1 MLSRTVVSR
10 VAVVSLLALA
20 ISPAWGR
27 GGHGGNASS
36 GGNTGPGPGVGSG
49 NPSGVGGGGG
59 FRGGASRNHP
69 GGAGGESGI
78 SRPGMGGPGPTGST
92 GNHQPAVPVRDI
104 SHSRSVP
111 TAPPYSRVTT
121 PSHQPNLSHQPH
133 FGEPISNRLHSRG
146 PSVQGGA
153 VGIHRNQPA
162 MHRESFGGNHFGE
175 VRPDPKMSQGS
186 GMPHGG
192 MPHSGE
198 VRHPGGIQ
206 YGVRISH
213 GPDRPHGGPGAFRGE
228 MLHSPGAH
236 WNGYHQAYIGQHPVR
251 LAHAGYHPS
260 YYHHPWHH
268 GPWGGQAWGWGW
280 GYGPGVTFRYTSSG
294 WGAGTDWGYPG
305 YGYPD
310 GPYGYGGRPLGWGL
324 GGWGLGTT
332 VYTSGY
338 YVYENPY
345 CTPIVAQTMIY
356 DYSQPIPVSTQ
367 PLPSGVTSSLP
378 GLPPIEGLTPGENPA
393 FGIARDSFRNGDYP
407 AALREIDAAIQQ
419 SPTDA
424 VVHEFRSLVLFA
436 LHDYHQSAAVIHS
449 VLAVGPGWNYTTL
462 SSLYPN
468 PFVYSDQLRQ
478 LEDFTRENPRMADAH
493 FLLAYHDLI
502 NSRKEGAIAELQQVL
517 NLIPGDR
524 LASELLAM
532 VKGPPKVSQ
541 PVAVP
546 VQGRSAPKPRT
557 IFDGTSDPLLSDPP
571 NPLPASSKPN
581 PLKPV
586 DASKLWGIWNATR
599 EDGARFQL
607 ILTDD
612 SQFTWVFTAP
622 NQAMERLSGHYNID
636 GPVLVLERQE
646 GGGLAGTAE
655 PQSDAQFHFKLVGGP
670 SEDPG
675 LDFSKE

>member
-162 MHRESFGGNHFGE
+162 MHRESFGGNHCGE

-268 GPWGGQAWGWGW
+268 GPWGGQAWG
-280 GYGPGVTFRYTSSG
+280 
-294 WGAGTDWGYPG
+294 
-305 YGYPD
+305 
-310 GPYGYGGRPLGWGL
+310 
-324 GGWGLGTT
+324 
-332 VYTSGY
+332 
-338 YVYENPY
+338 
-345 CTPIVAQTMIY
+345 
-356 DYSQPIPVSTQ
+356 
-367 PLPSGVTSSLP
+367 
-378 GLPPIEGLTPGENPA
+378 
-393 FGIARDSFRNGDYP
+393 
-407 AALREIDAAIQQ
+407 
-419 SPTDA
+419 
-424 VVHEFRSLVLFA
+424 
-436 LHDYHQSAAVIHS
+436 
-449 VLAVGPGWNYTTL
+449 
-462 SSLYPN
+462 
-468 PFVYSDQLRQ
+468 
-478 LEDFTRENPRMADAH
+478 
-493 FLLAYHDLI
+493 
-502 NSRKEGAIAELQQVL
+502 
-517 NLIPGDR
+517 
-524 LASELLAM
+524 
-532 VKGPPKVSQ
+532 
-541 PVAVP
+541 
-546 VQGRSAPKPRT
+546 
-557 IFDGTSDPLLSDPP
+557 
-571 NPLPASSKPN
+571 
-581 PLKPV
+581 
-586 DASKLWGIWNATR
+586 
-599 EDGARFQL
+599 
-607 ILTDD
+607 
-612 SQFTWVFTAP
+612 
-622 NQAMERLSGHYNID
+622 
-636 GPVLVLERQE
+636 
-646 GGGLAGTAE
+646 
-655 PQSDAQFHFKLVGGP
+655 
-670 SEDPG
+670 
-675 LDFSKE
+675 